1 MDQIFIDTAA
11 TLDSC
16 GTIIADLINNGTVT
30 SSCGAKLI
38 IHGDVVNNGTF
49 RVTNATDL
57 ELTGS
62 FTNTG
67 LLDLLTADVSPEVLA
82 AIVNE
87 GVVLDSSKVRLESA
101 QLTNGF
107 TVTIQSYAGHNYRLQ
122 RSTTLASP
130 SWTDIGSAQ
139 AGNGS
144 ILTFNDPAAA
154 ETAAF
159 YRITVDP

>member
-1 MDQIFIDTAA
+1 
-11 TLDSC
+11 
-16 GTIIADLINNGTVT
+16 
-30 SSCGAKLI
+30 
-38 IHGDVVNNGTF
+38 VNHGTF
-49 RVTNATDL
+49 RVTNATDF

-67 LLDLLTADVSPEVLA
+67 LLDLLTADVSPQVLA

-122 RSTTLASP
+122 RSASLTSG
-130 SWTDIGSAQ
+130 SWTDIGPAKP
-139 AGNGS
+139 GNGAV
-144 ILTFNDPAAA
+144 LTFNDPAAA
-154 ETAAF
+154 ENAAF